1 MMRKESAAFSE
12 LLERKMETFH
22 PMTSRWIKLTG
33 RVILAEYV
41 ITSIH
46 HVDEGLGFVFGSLE
60 LGSLLAPLT
69 FGMVLLITLGLL
81 ELYQQ
86 TRARGVLAVFT
97 LVSVLW
103 WIVAIGLFDGL
114 YNHTL
119 SVLLV
124 LARIAPGGM
133 RLIYPTYQLPSMA
146 SIVTFPCDGTPFRFC
161 TVTAATILYEGTGIL
176 QLVIGGLLTLPV
188 YGLLRESIQS
198 TSGKRLPYTVVGAV
212 ILAGGTSVGVIP
224 LLGAFMSTDQLFF
237 LIAGLPV
244 LLVGVLAVV
253 AVIGWR
259 SRKSTATYGAPSM
272 AMREEAD

>member
-1 MMRKESAAFSE
+1 VRDVSVQHK
-12 LLERKMETFH
+12 RKMGTFH
-22 PMTSRWIKLTG
+22 PMAKLWIKLTG
-33 RVILAEYV
+33 RAILAEYV

-46 HVDEGLGFVFGSLE
+46 HVDEGLGFVFG
-60 LGSLLAPLT
+60 
-69 FGMVLLITLGLL
+69 MVLLITLGLL
-81 ELYQQ
+81 DLSRQ

-103 WIVAIGLFDGL
+103 WIIAIGLFDGL

-124 LARIAPGGM
+124 LAHIAPGGM
-133 RLIYPTYQLPSMA
+133 RLIYPTYQLPRMA
-146 SIVTFPCDGTPFRFC
+146 SIVNFPCDGTPFRFC
-161 TVTAATILYEGTGIL
+161 TVTAAAILYEGTGIL
-176 QLVIGGLLTLPV
+176 QLVIGGFLALTV

-237 LIAGLPV
+237 LIAALPA
-244 LLVGVLAVV
+244 LLVGVLALVG
-253 AVIGWR
+253 AIRWR
-259 SRKSTATYGAPSM
+259 SRRSMHQRPSH
-272 AMREEAD
+272 RDLQGTKNDDV